1 MRQRMQMPRMAIPQI
16 HTAEATLT
24 AMEQLTYVVHIQ
36 NSLGGRVDDEDL
48 HAEINKLRD
57 AILKL
62 RRRVR
67 EGSKLRPV
75 MEEDSNG

>member
-1 MRQRMQMPRMAIPQI
+1 MQMPRMAIPQI

-57 AILKL
+57 AILNL

-67 EGSKLRPV
+67 DGSKLCPG
-75 MEEDSNG
+75 MKGDSND